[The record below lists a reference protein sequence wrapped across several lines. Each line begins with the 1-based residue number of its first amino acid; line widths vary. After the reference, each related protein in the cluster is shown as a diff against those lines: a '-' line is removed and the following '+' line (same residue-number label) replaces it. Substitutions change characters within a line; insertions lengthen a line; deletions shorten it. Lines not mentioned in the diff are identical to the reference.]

1 MLRDA
6 CFVVSQGYPPFN
18 TTPPKGKSMSFKVN
32 LDLEFFWSITD
43 NNELKVELA
52 PKNRPEDVK
61 AEFTFDAETIV
72 AGLDE
77 DLEELSYGDADVDLG
92 EWLGLAQSL
101 RNLANIIDARIEGL
115 KP

>member
-1 MLRDA
+1 
-6 CFVVSQGYPPFN
+6 
-18 TTPPKGKSMSFKVN
+18 MSFKVN

-61 AEFTFDAETIV
+61 AEFTFDADTIV
-72 AGLDE
+72 DGLDE
-77 DLEELSYGDADVDLG
+77 DLEELSCGDSDVDLG

-101 RNLANIIDARIEGL
+101 RSIAHTIESRIEGL